1 MKVDRS
7 IDSVNECEPWKKYY
21 KFINN
26 STYSFTQNMLT
37 GWTGTSNSNTGIIFA
52 PYVPH
57 IFTPSNLYPHV
68 IKPFN
73 LNTEEDEIKTKI
85 RYRQFKRFRATGR

>member
-7 IDSVNECEPWKKYY
+7 IDSVNECQVWRKY
-21 KFINN
+21 
-26 STYSFTQNMLT
+26 SSYSFVQNMT
-37 GWTGTSNSNTGIIFA
+37 GLSGQNVFPGVIFA

-57 IFTPSNLYPHV
+57 IFTHSNLYPHV

-73 LNTEEDEIKTKI
+73 LNPEENEIKTKI
-85 RYRQFKRFRATGR
+85 RYRQFKRFRATRR